1 MGQNE
6 VTLISLAV
14 AVIVAFVIMILY
26 MKRVI
31 GRETVEAVA
40 DVVRDLPVTMG
51 SGLFGRIWEYSRAAV
66 LTVEQLVKN
75 GEVQTDDESRKQKA
89 MEIVA
94 TAAVVD
100 DVPFGLQERE
110 VASALIEAEVN
121 QLPRN
126 QKPPDEVV

>member
-75 GEVQTDDESRKQKA
+75 GEIQTDDESRKQKA

-126 QKPPDEVV
+126 AGKA